1 MLEFNIKFDKKPKK
15 ILLKYPDI
23 LKHECLFEILIND
36 IVIFKEPNFPIYEF
50 YIQLKKWILEKM
62 NYNYDFVYNSIE
74 SDLNPLITISYCNEL
89 WKFKFLWDEFE
100 SDELVSSEELINAVG
115 ILESKIL

>member
-23 LKHECLFEILIND
+23 LKYECLFEILVND
-36 IVIFKEPNFPIYEF
+36 IVIFKEPAFPIYEF

-62 NYNYDFVYNSIE
+62 NYNYDFKYNSIE
-74 SDLNPLITISYCNEL
+74 SDLNPLIMISYCNEL
-89 WKFKFLWDEFE
+89 WKFKFLWEEFE
-100 SDELVSSEELINAVG
+100 SDELVSSEELINAVD